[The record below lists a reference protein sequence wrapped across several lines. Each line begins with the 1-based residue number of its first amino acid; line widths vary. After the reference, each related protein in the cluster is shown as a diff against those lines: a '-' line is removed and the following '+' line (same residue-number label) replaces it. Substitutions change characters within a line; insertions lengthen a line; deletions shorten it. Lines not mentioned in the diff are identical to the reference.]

1 MNKEQAMLKDI
12 RERLSDFRYIHSLEV
27 AKSAKALAEKYGYD
41 TEKAYL
47 AGLSHDVLK
56 ELTEQEF
63 AEFFEREN
71 IILSDVEKNAP
82 KLWHSI
88 AGAEYLRKTYGFD
101 DEIISAVRYHTT
113 GKKNMTTGEKIL
125 FVADFISLDRN
136 YNGVED
142 MRERALVSLEKA
154 MEEGLRFTIEELAS
168 KNRPIHPDTVA
179 CYNEI
184 LLEGKNRTGL
194 LSSP

>member
-1 MNKEQAMLKDI
+1 MNKEQAVLNDI

-27 AKSAKALAEKYGYD
+27 AKSARELAVKYGYD
-41 TEKAYL
+41 PNKAYL

-56 ELTEQEF
+56 ELTKEEF
-63 AEFFEREN
+63 SDFFRKEN
-71 IILSDVEKNAP
+71 ISLSPVEKNAP

-88 AGAEYLRKTYGFD
+88 AGAKYLEKNYGLC

-113 GKKNMTTGEKIL
+113 GKENMTPGEKIL
-125 FVADFISLDRN
+125 FVADFISLDRS

-142 MRERALVSLEKA
+142 MRRRALISLEYA
-154 MEEGLRFTIEELAS
+154 MEEGLRFTIEELAA
-168 KNRPIHPDTVA
+168 KNLPIHPDTLA

-184 LLEGKNRTGL
+184 LLREKQTKKEE
-194 LSSP
+194 